1 MAEEEAKTDLM
12 VGRTDPY
19 DYKEPSDEEME
30 LFNDSFKRKVEEL
43 KLIDVD
49 IYNSF
54 MNARPFYNHALGVA
68 KAVLE
73 VPYGGDRCSS
83 GQFGDTFIRPYDLA
97 MSQTVDFDTWLK
109 TISALGWQALWG
121 SSADPI
127 EPSITA
133 MQKAVHAF
141 HKLIAYGPSPS
152 IQQMAWNINKFT
164 YPTISVEPFS
174 KISKPEKVIK
184 LIPMPGQV
192 LVIPGGSYYVR
203 IACEKV
209 GTIEVAPLGL
219 VFAEYKYLYTEQY

>member
-1 MAEEEAKTDLM
+1 MAEAVVDLM
-12 VGRTDPY
+12 VGRPKPY
-19 DYKEPSDEEME
+19 AHEEPSDDEKE
-30 LFNDSFKRKVEEL
+30 LFNDSFSRKAEEL

-54 MNARPFYNHALGVA
+54 MNARPFYDHALGVS
-68 KAVLE
+68 KAVLG
-73 VPYGGDRCSS
+73 VPYGGDRCNS
-83 GQFGDTFIRPYDLA
+83 GQFGDTFIRPYDLS
-97 MSQTVDFDTWLK
+97 MSQDTEFDTWVK
-109 TISALGWQALWG
+109 TIASAGWQALWG

-152 IQQMAWNINKFT
+152 IQQMAWNVNKFT

-192 LVIPGGSYYVR
+192 LVLPGGSYFVR
-203 IACEKV
+203 MACEKV

-219 VFAEYKYLYTEQY
+219 VFAEYKYLYSEQY